1 MKEEE
6 GAQSKKK
13 NQDPANTHGGGA
25 AMALTPACE
34 AAYLRVF
41 EDKSPTDWCT
51 LGYEGRKLVPTGE
64 GEGGLAE
71 LREQFDDGS
80 IAYALLRRKIT
91 DDGGDSHR
99 TKFIMLVWCAP
110 SRATPPPRRPRRPR
124 RRRRPE
130 PERHQAGNIQ
140 APPPGGHRAG
150 EQGTGPGRRRCR
162 CPHHPAVRH

>member
-1 MKEEE
+1 
-6 GAQSKKK
+6 
-13 NQDPANTHGGGA
+13 
-25 AMALTPACE
+25 MALTPACE

-41 EDKSPTDWCT
+41 EDKSPTNWCT

-80 IAYALLRRKIT
+80 IAYALLRREIT

-110 SRATPPPRRPRRPR
+110 PRAARRPAAPAAPAAAAALSPNGTRQATSKPPSRACLPSLPPHARGVAR
-124 RRRRPE
+124 
-130 PERHQAGNIQ
+130 
-140 APPPGGHRAG
+140 
-150 EQGTGPGRRRCR
+150 
-162 CPHHPAVRH
+162 

>member
-1 MKEEE
+1 
-6 GAQSKKK
+6 
-13 NQDPANTHGGGA
+13 
-25 AMALTPACE
+25 MALTPACE
-34 AAYLRVF
+34 AVYLRVF

-64 GEGGLAE
+64 GGLAE

-80 IAYALLRRKIT
+80 IAYALLRREIT

-110 SRATPPPRRPRRPR
+110 PRAAPPPRRPRRPR

-140 APPPGGHRAG
+140 APPPEPATTTCQRGGVVGAQEPRAPG
-150 EQGTGPGRRRCR
+150 LALPTTGRR
-162 CPHHPAVRH
+162 P